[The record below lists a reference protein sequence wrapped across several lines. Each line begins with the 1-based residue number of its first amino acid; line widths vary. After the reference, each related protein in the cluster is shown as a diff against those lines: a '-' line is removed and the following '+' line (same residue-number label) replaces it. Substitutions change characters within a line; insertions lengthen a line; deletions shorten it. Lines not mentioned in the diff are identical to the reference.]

1 MRGKRLLQSISL
13 VMIRSSHRRADYLR
27 KHDVLKHMGE
37 HCTFQRRKIPL
48 YPKLISIGDNVHLAA
63 GVSFLTHDVTH
74 LMLNRM
80 GGVQQ
85 HEKIGCIEIGD
96 NVFVGAGT
104 RILYDVRI
112 GSNVIIGTGSIVTK
126 DIPDNSIAAGSPAK
140 VIGSF
145 DDYLK
150 KRETEESYP
159 KEFRPVNQEV
169 SSELAEWCWKR
180 FKEKRNE
187 TVE

>member
-63 GVSFLTHDVTH
+63 GVSFITHDVTH
-74 LMLNRM
+74 IMLNHL
-80 GGVQQ
+80 GGGKRR
-85 HEKIGCIEIGD
+85 EKVGCIEIGD

-112 GSNVIIGTGSIVTK
+112 GSNVIIGTGSIITK
-126 DIPDNSIAAGSPAK
+126 DIPDNSVAAGSPAR

-150 KRETEESYP
+150 KRDYEEVYP
-159 KEFRPVNQEV
+159 ENLTPRRQEIQE
-169 SSELAEWCWKR
+169 ELADWCWERFNKKR
-180 FKEKRNE
+180 KSD
-187 TVE
+187 